1 MSGYTPQARDTS
13 EKIDRMQF
21 ELWRRMSLQERVELF
36 RSFNDSVQEMAL
48 IGIRMRHPNA
58 SERETFLRLASMRL
72 DRDTMI
78 RVYGWDPEEH
88 RP

>member
-1 MSGYTPQARDTS
+1 MSGYRPQSEDTS
-13 EKIDRMQF
+13 GQADRVQF
-21 ELWRRMSLQERVELF
+21 EILRRMSLEERVELF
-36 RSFNDSVQEMAL
+36 RSINNSVQELAL
-48 IGIRMRHPNA
+48 IGIRQRHPHA
-58 SERETFLRLASMRL
+58 SERETFLRLAATRL